1 MDRREAL
8 KRIGVLLG
16 GTVSLPLVNAV
27 LSGCEPAEAP
37 WDPRTL
43 SKAQNEIIQTITEMI
58 IPRTETPGANDVR
71 VNRFIDM
78 ILSDWA
84 EDEDRV
90 RFLEGFTQLSERCQ
104 KNYGKEFLD
113 MDGKQQLE
121 LLANLDKEGVEARL
135 NDVDVKDLPFFA
147 LVKEMTLVGYYT
159 SEAGATQELT
169 YKPVP
174 IYYDGCV
181 PVEDVGRTWV

>member
-27 LSGCEPAEAP
+27 LSGCEPSEAP

-43 SKAQNEIIQTITEMI
+43 TKTQDEIIQVITDMI

-84 EDEDRV
+84 EDEDRI
-90 RFLEGFTQLSERCQ
+90 RFLAGFTQFSELCQ
-104 KNYGKEFLD
+104 KNYGKPFLE
-113 MDGKQQLE
+113 MDNKQQSE
-121 LLANLDKEGVEARL
+121 LLTKLDKEGVEARL
-135 NDVDVKDLPFFA
+135 NDVEDLPFFA
-147 LVKEMTLVGYYT
+147 IIKEMTLVGYYT
-159 SEAGATQELT
+159 SEAGATQELR